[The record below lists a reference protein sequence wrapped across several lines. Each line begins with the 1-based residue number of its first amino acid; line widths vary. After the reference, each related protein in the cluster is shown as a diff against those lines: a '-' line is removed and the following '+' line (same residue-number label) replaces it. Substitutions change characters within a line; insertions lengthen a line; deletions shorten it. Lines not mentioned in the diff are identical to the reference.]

1 MKLRGYGGRGG
12 DMGVE
17 GAIRFLMDGRSEGKR
32 LIGGFHG
39 AGGLILLCS

>member
-12 DMGVE
+12 DLGRE
-17 GAIRFLMDGRSEGKR
+17 GAIRSLMDGGSERKR

-39 AGGLILLCS
+39 AGGLITGS